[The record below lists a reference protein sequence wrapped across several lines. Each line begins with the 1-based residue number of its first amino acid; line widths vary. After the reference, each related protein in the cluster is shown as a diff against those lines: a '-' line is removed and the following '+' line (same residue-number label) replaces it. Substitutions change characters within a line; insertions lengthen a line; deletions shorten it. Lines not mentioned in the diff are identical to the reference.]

1 MITQRAGPINYSM
14 ARETDPSSILVKE
27 VKKPAPVQSIQ
38 FDVSHTVDAEQPN
51 NDLPL
56 RSDLSSIISPA
67 KQQQIFSSQDDYMNI
82 KEEYSHSETHANIQ
96 QLAVLDKERVKK
108 PITPSGDAILLDDWR
123 EDVQIGF
130 EPMGGH
136 TAIKLFEAG
145 VMKDR
150 KMLGHDIR

>member
-38 FDVSHTVDAEQPN
+38 FDVSHTVDVEQPN

-67 KQQQIFSSQDDYMNI
+67 K
-82 KEEYSHSETHANIQ
+82 
-96 QLAVLDKERVKK
+96 
-108 PITPSGDAILLDDWR
+108 
-123 EDVQIGF
+123 
-130 EPMGGH
+130 
-136 TAIKLFEAG
+136 
-145 VMKDR
+145 
-150 KMLGHDIR
+150 